1 MQSKTMFCFRLILIL
16 TIALAG
22 PAAYGDERTVAQAY
36 DEFRALLD
44 EEDYQNA
51 IPAGR
56 EVLRLAEKTF
66 GEDADVLIRPVI
78 DLAGAFRSAGLF
90 GTAETY
96 YQRGISLIERA
107 DGVYSPRLIDPLVGL
122 GEAYVEAGRYDE
134 AEDAFRRA
142 QHVVHRKDGVISLEQ
157 IAILDNLTD
166 TYVSRGDIL
175 EADREQRLAY
185 RVTVLKY
192 GKDDP
197 RIVPAT
203 LKLAEWFRETAQYP
217 NASILYKNAVRVL
230 EHAYGENDPSI
241 IEPLRG
247 QADAR
252 AEHLLHLPP
261 AVTGRGVPV
270 SEGRAALERVLAIV
284 EQEPARNSDQ
294 ELQAL
299 TELGDWYTVMGKSD
313 KALELYRRAWMLLDG
328 FANPDEMREQIFG
341 SAVRLYYNPQNLGG
355 LLPSWKKFRYGEIY
369 IDVAFTVTEEGK
381 VSKVELLESN
391 SPVAL
396 KMAVK
401 KAVMQAR
408 YRPRFKEGQPVAT
421 DRVTFRQVVPMGQQ
435 APDTA
440 QYPSFP

>member
-1 MQSKTMFCFRLILIL
+1 MTMFCFRLILIL

-22 PAAYGDERTVAQAY
+22 PAVYGDERAVAQAY
-36 DEFRALLD
+36 DEFKTLL
-44 EEDYQNA
+44 EQEDYENA

-56 EVLRLAEKTF
+56 DVLRLAEKSF
-66 GEDADVLIRPVI
+66 GEDAAVLIRPVI

-90 GTAETY
+90 GTAESY

-107 DGVYSPRLIDPLVGL
+107 EGVYSPRLIEPLVGM
-122 GEAYVEAGRYDE
+122 GEAYLEAGRYDE

-157 IAILDNLTD
+157 IAVLDNLTD
-166 TYVSRGDIL
+166 TYVSRGDIVD
-175 EADREQRLAY
+175 ADREQRLAY

-203 LKLAEWFRETAQYP
+203 LKLAEWFRETGQYS
-217 NASILYKNAVRVL
+217 NAGILYRSSVRVL
-230 EHAYGENDPSI
+230 ENAYGENDPSI

-247 QADAR
+247 LADAR
-252 AEHLLHLPP
+252 GEHLRHLPP
-261 AVTGRGVPV
+261 GVTDRGVPV
-270 SEGRAALERVLAIV
+270 SEGRSALERVLAIV

-299 TELGDWYTVMGKSD
+299 IELGDWYTVMGKSR
-313 KALELYRRAWMLLDG
+313 KALELYRRAWTLLDS

-341 SAVRLYYNPQNLGG
+341 SPVRLYYNPQNLGG
-355 LLPSWKKFRYGEIY
+355 LLPSWKKFRFGEIY

-381 VSKVELLESN
+381 TSEIELLESN
-391 SPVAL
+391 SPVVV

-401 KAVMQAR
+401 KAVHQAR
-408 YRPRFKEGQPVAT
+408 YRPRFQEGDPVAT
-421 DRVTFRQVVPMGQQ
+421 ERVSFRQVIPTNFQ
-435 APDTA
+435 ARDTA